1 MNLPERAAPPSHPH
15 RHGIPHR
22 GRQLLRQ
29 AFQPGHVLL
38 PEVAQQ
44 QRCLR
49 ALGADQIA
57 RPAAAFQGLFH
68 RRAQRG
74 NAFSAGEAHHRKAHG
89 AVVPRFPVDAFGA
102 TIGRVQ
108 QHMVVQV
115 HQQALQPVG
124 AVADALVLLAHDVL
138 EHGSHI
144 GHHLGVVDG
153 LKHIAKRAQLNGGAR
168 GLEVL
173 VTADNHDTAARI
185 APADLLA
192 ELNAVH
198 ERHVQIGDEQIGLR
212 SPLPKH
218 GKRRAPVVRRHD
230 LDLRQ
235 VLMKQKR
242 QPLHHESLV
251 ISDQNPH
258 SAPPFPPAGAPF
270 SAG

>member
-1 MNLPERAAPPSHPH
+1 MLWR
-15 RHGIPHR
+15 
-22 GRQLLRQ
+22 
-29 AFQPGHVLL
+29 
-38 PEVAQQ
+38 
-44 QRCLR
+44 
-49 ALGADQIA
+49 
-57 RPAAAFQGLFH
+57 
-68 RRAQRG
+68 
-74 NAFSAGEAHHRKAHG
+74 
-89 AVVPRFPVDAFGA
+89 
-102 TIGRVQ
+102 
-108 QHMVVQV
+108 
-115 HQQALQPVG
+115 
-124 AVADALVLLAHDVL
+124 DALVLLAHDVL

-212 SPLPKH
+212 SPLPEH

-258 SAPPFPPAGAPF
+258 SALPFRLQARPFPQDSAAWQPRRLRAGSQSPGFPDRHRGRPAAGGCF
-270 SAG
+270 SRP